1 MRRRMPRRGRA
12 PTARFWSPTRPVG
25 RLALSILVGT
35 VVSQL
40 LPGDPGAPVRTVA
53 GWNAG
58 AWIYLYFTWRIILRA
73 GPDETERLA
82 GIEDVGKKL
91 VWGIVLLASTVSV
104 FAATVAF
111 RNAKALAPNATVP
124 LAVLCLLA
132 VVSAWVLCHTAYT
145 TRYAH
150 LYYGNDP
157 PNRGLSFP
165 GTEQPCELDFAYYAF
180 NIGMCFQV
188 SDVAVTLHSMR
199 VLTMV
204 HAMLSFAFNTAILA
218 LSLNLLLG
226 QLA

>member
-1 MRRRMPRRGRA
+1 
-12 PTARFWSPTRPVG
+12 
-25 RLALSILVGT
+25 
-35 VVSQL
+35 
-40 LPGDPGAPVRTVA
+40 VRTVA

-58 AWIYLYFTWRIILRA
+58 AWVYLLFTWRIILHA
-73 GPDETERLA
+73 GPKETQRLA
-82 GIEDVGKKL
+82 SIEDVGKKL
-91 VWGIVLLASTVSV
+91 VWSIVLLASTVSI
-104 FAATVAF
+104 FAATVAV
-111 RNAKALAPNATVP
+111 RNAKALAPNATVA
-124 LAVLCLLA
+124 LVVLCLLA

-150 LYYGNDP
+150 VYYGNDP
-157 PNRGLSFP
+157 SNRGLTFP

>member
-1 MRRRMPRRGRA
+1 MPSRGRA

-35 VVSQL
+35 LVSQV
-40 LPGDPGAPVRTVA
+40 LPGAPGGPVRTVA

-58 AWIYLYFTWRIILRA
+58 AWVYLLFTWRIILHA
-73 GPDETERLA
+73 GPKETQRLA
-82 GIEDVGKKL
+82 SIEDVGKKL
-91 VWGIVLLASTVSV
+91 VWSIVLLASTVSV
-104 FAATVAF
+104 FAATVAV
-111 RNAKALAPNATVP
+111 RNAKALAPNATVA
-124 LAVLCLLA
+124 LVVLCLLA

-150 LYYGNDP
+150 VYYGNDP
-157 PNRGLSFP
+157 SNRGLTFP

>member
-1 MRRRMPRRGRA
+1 MPRRKQA
-12 PTARFWSPTRPVG
+12 PKERFWSPRRPIA
-25 RLALSILVGT
+25 RLGWSMLLGLT
-35 VVSQL
+35 VAML
-40 LPGDPGAPVRTVA
+40 LPGDPGGPVRTVA
-53 GWNAG
+53 GWNSG
-58 AWIYLYFTWRIILRA
+58 ALLYLYFTWQIILHA
-73 GPDETERLA
+73 GPEETERLA
-82 GIEDVGKKL
+82 SIEDVGKKL
-91 VWGIVLLASTVSV
+91 VWVVVLLASTVSI

-111 RNAKALAPNATVP
+111 RNAKKLAPNAAVS

-132 VVSAWVLCHTAYT
+132 VVIAWVLCHTAYT

-150 LYYGNDP
+150 VYYGNDP
-157 PNRGLSFP
+157 PNRGLTFP

-188 SDVAVTLHSMR
+188 SDVAVTLHAVR

-204 HAMLSFAFNTAILA
+204 HALLSFAFNTAILA

>member
-1 MRRRMPRRGRA
+1 
-12 PTARFWSPTRPVG
+12 V
-25 RLALSILVGT
+25 
-35 VVSQL
+35 
-40 LPGDPGAPVRTVA
+40 
-53 GWNAG
+53 
-58 AWIYLYFTWRIILRA
+58 
-73 GPDETERLA
+73 
-82 GIEDVGKKL
+82 
-91 VWGIVLLASTVSV
+91 
-104 FAATVAF
+104 
-111 RNAKALAPNATVP
+111 
-124 LAVLCLLA
+124 VLCLLA

-150 LYYGNDP
+150 VYYGNDP
-157 PNRGLSFP
+157 SNRGLTFP

>member
-1 MRRRMPRRGRA
+1 MPRRKQA
-12 PTARFWSPTRPVG
+12 PTERLWNPARPVG
-25 RLALSILVGT
+25 RLGLSVLMGLAVAL
-35 VVSQL
+35 L
-40 LPGDPGAPVRTVA
+40 LPSTPGGPVRTVA

-58 AWIYLYFTWRIILRA
+58 ALVYLYFTWRIILRA
-73 GPDETERLA
+73 SPKETERLA
-82 GIEDVGKKL
+82 SIEDVGKKL
-91 VWGIVLLASTVSV
+91 VWGIVLLASTVSI

-111 RNAKALAPNATVP
+111 RNAKALAPTAAVP

-132 VVSAWVLCHTAYT
+132 VVLAWVLCHTAYT

-150 LYYGNDP
+150 VYYGHDP
-157 PNRGLSFP
+157 PNRGLIFP

-188 SDVAVTLHSMR
+188 SDVQVTLHAMR

-204 HAMLSFAFNTAILA
+204 HCLLSFAFNTAILA

>member
-1 MRRRMPRRGRA
+1 MPRRARA
-12 PTARFWSPTRPVG
+12 PTARIWSPTRPVG
-25 RLALSILVGT
+25 RLALSILVGSA
-35 VVSQL
+35 VGL
-40 LPGDPGAPVRTVA
+40 FLPGFPGGPVRTVA

-58 AWIYLYFTWRIILRA
+58 AWVYLYFTWRIILRA
-73 GPDETERLA
+73 GPEETERLA

-91 VWGIVLLASTVSV
+91 VWAVVLLASTISV

-111 RNAKALAPNATVP
+111 RNAKALAPNAAVS
-124 LAVLCLLA
+124 LGVLCLLA
-132 VVSAWVLCHTAYT
+132 VVTAWVLCHTAYT

-150 LYYGNDP
+150 VYYANDP
-157 PNRGLSFP
+157 RNRGLKFP

-188 SDVAVTLHSMR
+188 SDVLVTLHTMR
-199 VLTMV
+199 VLTMA

-218 LSLNLLLG
+218 ASLNVLLG